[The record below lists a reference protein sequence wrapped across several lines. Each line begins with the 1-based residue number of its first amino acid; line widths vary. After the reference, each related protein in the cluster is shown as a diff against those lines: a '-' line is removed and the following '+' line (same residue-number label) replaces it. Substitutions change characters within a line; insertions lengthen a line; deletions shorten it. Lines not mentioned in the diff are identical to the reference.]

1 MIKHK
6 CRGFTL
12 VEGLISILLVSAI
25 SMTSL
30 LLVNGYYKQTFA
42 RDKEITAITQNIN
55 TIESVKADVH
65 TVRQL
70 YDFAAVNDIR
80 IIAVGI
86 GEVKLTLKADGKI
99 KKEIIAPE
107 HYEFAAKLKPNYGL
121 YRIETKEA
129 VPNSKLMTIIRIK
142 E

>member
-1 MIKHK
+1 MIKRK
-6 CRGFTL
+6 RRGFTL

-30 LLVNGYYKQTFA
+30 LIVNGYYKQTYA
-42 RDKEITAITQNIN
+42 RDKEITAIAQNIN

-70 YDFAAVNDIR
+70 YDFSQSHDIC

-99 KKEIIAPE
+99 KKEITAPE
-107 HYEFAAKLKPNYGL
+107 NYEFAAKLKPNYGL
-121 YRIETKEA
+121 YRIETKGA

>member
-30 LLVNGYYKQTFA
+30 LVVNGYYKQTFA

-70 YDFAAVNDIR
+70 YDFAVVNDIR

-107 HYEFAAKLKPNYGL
+107 YYEFAAKLKPNYGL